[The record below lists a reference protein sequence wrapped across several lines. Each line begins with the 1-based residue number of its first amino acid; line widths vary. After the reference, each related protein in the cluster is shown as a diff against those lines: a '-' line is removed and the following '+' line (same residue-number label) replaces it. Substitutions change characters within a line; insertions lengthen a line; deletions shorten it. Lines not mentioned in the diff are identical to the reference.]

1 MSVKKTYSITEY
13 EKHLNY
19 ICDKICTQGQLNN
32 DLDTIVACAL
42 VNKNII
48 LYGSKEFYE
57 EYYPDIPIKKYK
69 AKKLVA

>member
-32 DLDTIVACAL
+32 DLDTIVASEDLRTHYEQVITTLARNG
-42 VNKNII
+42 VTEITTETD
-48 LYGSKEFYE
+48 KEG
-57 EYYPDIPIKKYK
+57 
-69 AKKLVA
+69 